1 MLERDLMS
9 NRMIDIYYLL
19 QKSLGYFLEQ
29 VLILIVSLI
38 YLMDII
44 HRSRVL
50 TVIKPTITA

>member
-1 MLERDLMS
+1 
-9 NRMIDIYYLL
+9 DIYNLL